1 MIKRSETKTS
11 SPIRWW
17 GLSPAMA
24 IRLEN
29 ASLYLEMSIG
39 HSVGEEDTLKQAAS
53 GR

>member
-1 MIKRSETKTS
+1 MG

-17 GLSPAMA
+17 GLSPAKA

-39 HSVGEEDTLKQAAS
+39 HWEGEEEEEEDTLKQQAN
-53 GR
+53 GREQG